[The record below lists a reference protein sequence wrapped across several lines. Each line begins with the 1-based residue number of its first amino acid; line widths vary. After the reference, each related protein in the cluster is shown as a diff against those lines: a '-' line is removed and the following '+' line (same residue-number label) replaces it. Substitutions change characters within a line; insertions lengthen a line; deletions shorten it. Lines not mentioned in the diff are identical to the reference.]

1 VLRQQLEQLANRLR
15 GAQPSAAL
23 AEHTAR
29 LLTFAVILLGQHRV
43 NDRGRCRVCSWSR
56 WRWQLWHRR
65 SQCTVCC
72 ALAFALGQS
81 LDVVWWQLLTS
92 MGRKCSLMD
101 VREWMTQREQQARP
115 ANPTVLAEHNR
126 AAPLPPPP
134 EQAGPAMTD
143 APSPSPDPPS
153 SPAPDK
159 PG

>member
-1 VLRQQLEQLANRLR
+1 MLQQQLEQLANRLR

-23 AEHTAR
+23 VEHTVR
-29 LLTFAVILLGQHRV
+29 LLTFAVILLGQHRA
-43 NDRGRCRVCSWSR
+43 NERGRGQFCSWSR
-56 WRWQLWHRR
+56 WRWQFCHRR
-65 SQCTVCC
+65 PQCTVYS
-72 ALAFALGQS
+72 ALTFSLGQN

-92 MGRKCSLMD
+92 MGEKYSLVN

-134 EQAGPAMTD
+134 EQAGPATTD
-143 APSPSPDPPS
+143 TPSPSPYLPP
-153 SPAPDK
+153 SPAPDE